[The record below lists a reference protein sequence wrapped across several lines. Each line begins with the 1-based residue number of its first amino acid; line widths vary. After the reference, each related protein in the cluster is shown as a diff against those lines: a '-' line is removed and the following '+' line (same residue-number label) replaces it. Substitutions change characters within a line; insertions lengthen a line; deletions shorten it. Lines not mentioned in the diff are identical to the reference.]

1 MFWPVA
7 PPSRRFLVGF
17 RASRRSVAGSEHSGE
32 GCGNYR
38 RVMALAARARD
49 FFFLRQAAAE
59 AQRRPAARREAIGQ
73 ALTLGRQRAEAA
85 EALWSNGHAAEGLR
99 LAVDALERTLEAAE
113 VLAPELAAPKAA
125 APKVEAPKAETA
137 VEGDEASAEGADA
150 SAASDA
156 PTVLAE
162 TSAPAT
168 DREIESPSWSTV
180 LAARDIEVDRVR
192 AIERVVSLARQPL
205 PELDASVSATHAELY
220 KELYRARAD
229 VDRALAPASL
239 TPGQVKLKVIQRWTT
254 AVLTL
259 VLVAVGLFFALR
271 TPRMVTASASS
282 FFRNDP
288 QFGPDKVFDDD
299 PNTEWLLNDGQ
310 TGWIEARL
318 SPGRSLTKVRILNG
332 HNRHF
337 NDRGVKELHLELY
350 DASGQKVFEH
360 RGELA
365 FSESPSW
372 VDVPVSAEGVERL
385 RLNVTSFHRVGGA
398 LAEIAF
404 EER

>member
-1 MFWPVA
+1 M
-7 PPSRRFLVGF
+7 F
-17 RASRRSVAGSEHSGE
+17 RAVALARTNESGRGGVGDTSERSEH
-32 GCGNYR
+32 GCGNNR

-59 AQRRPAARREAIGQ
+59 AQRRPAERREAIEQ
-73 ALTLGRQRAEAA
+73 ALTLGRQRAEAG

-113 VLAPELAAPKAA
+113 VLAPELAKAIAPSTPKLATPKPEEAREAHGEAA
-125 APKVEAPKAETA
+125 DSEAPSLAKEETLA
-137 VEGDEASAEGADA
+137 TEVTSGPAWFDVLVARGVDADRA
-150 SAASDA
+150 
-156 PTVLAE
+156 
-162 TSAPAT
+162 
-168 DREIESPSWSTV
+168 
-180 LAARDIEVDRVR
+180 R
-192 AIERVVSLARQPL
+192 AIERVVLLVRQPL
-205 PELDASVSATHAELY
+205 PDLDASVSATHAELY

-239 TPGQVKLKVIQRWTT
+239 TPGQVKLKVVQRWTT
-254 AVLTL
+254 FVL
-259 VLVAVGLFFALR
+259 VLVLLAVGAFFSLR
-271 TPRMVTASASS
+271 TPRTVTASASS

-337 NDRGVKELHLELY
+337 NDRGAKELHLELY

>member
-1 MFWPVA
+1 MRYA
-7 PPSRRFLVGF
+7 
-17 RASRRSVAGSEHSGE
+17 RRSS
-32 GCGNYR
+32 
-38 RVMALAARARD
+38 D

-113 VLAPELAAPKAA
+113 VLAPELAEVTPVA
-125 APKVEAPKAETA
+125 APKVAAPMAAETA
-137 VEGDEASAEGADA
+137 APETAEGAEASTESDEPAELAPKGETSASDA
-150 SAASDA
+150 SAAHA
-156 PTVLAE
+156 
-162 TSAPAT
+162 
-168 DREIESPSWSTV
+168 WSTV
-180 LAARDIEVDRVR
+180 LAARDLDTDRVR

-205 PELDASVSATHAELY
+205 PDLDASVSATHAELY

-239 TPGQVKLKVIQRWTT
+239 TPGQVKLKVIQRWTA
-254 AVLTL
+254 AVLAL

-271 TPRMVTASASS
+271 TPRTVTASASS

-318 SPGRSLTKVRILNG
+318 SPGRSLTKIRILNG

-337 NDRGVKELHLELY
+337 NDRGANEFHLELY
-350 DASGQKVFEH
+350 DSSGQKVFEH
-360 RGELA
+360 RGEIA

-398 LAEIAF
+398 LAEIAL

>member
-1 MFWPVA
+1 MRATTAAMMGV
-7 PPSRRFLVGF
+7 RRLT
-17 RASRRSVAGSEHSGE
+17 S
-32 GCGNYR
+32 
-38 RVMALAARARD
+38 

-59 AQRRPAARREAIGQ
+59 AARRPAERREAIGQ
-73 ALTLGRQRAEAA
+73 ALTLGRQRAEAG

-113 VLAPELAAPKAA
+113 VLAPEHLGRLEVLASGQTTKTTPKPTEDQVPEYAPSD
-125 APKVEAPKAETA
+125 PETQSSGDPEVSSEAPPAEVSSHSPGVSTD
-137 VEGDEASAEGADA
+137 VPSTEVSSEARRERTS
-150 SAASDA
+150 S
-156 PTVLAE
+156 
-162 TSAPAT
+162 SAP
-168 DREIESPSWSTV
+168 PSWSTV
-180 LAARDIEVDRVR
+180 LTARDLDSDRVR

-205 PELDASVSATHAELY
+205 PAIDASVSATHAELY
-220 KELYRARAD
+220 KDLYRARAD

-239 TPGQVKLKVIQRWTT
+239 TPSQVRLKVVQRWTT
-254 AVLTL
+254 TALGL
-259 VLVAVGLFFALR
+259 VLVAVALYFALR

-310 TGWIEARL
+310 TGWIEARI

-337 NDRGVKELHLELY
+337 NDRGTKEYQLELY
-350 DASGQKVFEH
+350 DSSGQKVFEH
-360 RGELA
+360 SGEFP

-372 VDVPVSAEGVERL
+372 VDVPVSAQGVERL

>member
-1 MFWPVA
+1 MM
-7 PPSRRFLVGF
+7 G
-17 RASRRSVAGSEHSGE
+17 
-32 GCGNYR
+32 
-38 RVMALAARARD
+38 ARLTD

-59 AQRRPAARREAIGQ
+59 AARRPAERREAIER
-73 ALTLGRQRAEAA
+73 ALSLGRQRAEAG

-113 VLAPELAAPKAA
+113 ALAPEVAKAP
-125 APKVEAPKAETA
+125 APQTPVTPPAEPGEPTEGVEAA
-137 VEGDEASAEGADA
+137 DSARSESES
-150 SAASDA
+150 SAATKPPA
-156 PTVLAE
+156 NPT
-162 TSAPAT
+162 
-168 DREIESPSWSTV
+168 WSTV
-180 LAARDIEVDRVR
+180 LVARGLDAER
-192 AIERVVSLARQPL
+192 ARGIERVASMARQPL
-205 PELDASVSATHAELY
+205 PEIDASVSATHAELY

-229 VDRALAPASL
+229 VDRVLAPASL
-239 TPGQVKLKVIQRWTT
+239 TTGQVKLKVIQRWST
-254 AVLTL
+254 AVLAL

-271 TPRMVTASASS
+271 TPRTVTASASS

-337 NDRGVKELHLELY
+337 NDRGTKELHLELY
-350 DASGQKVFEH
+350 DSSGQKVFEH
-360 RGELA
+360 RGEMP

>member
-1 MFWPVA
+1 
-7 PPSRRFLVGF
+7 
-17 RASRRSVAGSEHSGE
+17 
-32 GCGNYR
+32 
-38 RVMALAARARD
+38 MALAARARD

-59 AQRRPAARREAIGQ
+59 AQRRPAERREAIEL
-73 ALTLGRQRAEAA
+73 ALTLGRQRAEAG

-99 LAVDALERTLEAAE
+99 LAVDALERTLAAADA
-113 VLAPELAAPKAA
+113 LAPELTAAKAVAPKTPAAPPVDAS
-125 APKVEAPKAETA
+125 VEADGERTPA
-137 VEGDEASAEGADA
+137 AEGADEPA
-150 SAASDA
+150 EPAEPKEPAANA
-156 PTVLAE
+156 EPT
-162 TSAPAT
+162 
-168 DREIESPSWSTV
+168 WSTV
-180 LAARDIEVDRVR
+180 LVARGLDSERVR

-205 PELDASVSATHAELY
+205 PELDASVSATHAERY

-239 TPGQVKLKVIQRWTT
+239 TTGQVKLKVIQRWST
-254 AVLTL
+254 AVLAL
-259 VLVAVGLFFALR
+259 VLVGVGLFFALR
-271 TPRMVTASASS
+271 TPRTVTASASS

-337 NDRGVKELHLELY
+337 NDRGTKELHLELY
-350 DASGQKVFEH
+350 DSSGQKVFEH
-360 RGELA
+360 RGEMP

>member
-1 MFWPVA
+1 V
-7 PPSRRFLVGF
+7 F
-17 RASRRSVAGSEHSGE
+17 RALALARTNGRHGKHGNPGRRASERAEH
-32 GCGNYR
+32 GCGNNR

-59 AQRRPAARREAIGQ
+59 AQRRPAERREAIGQ

-113 VLAPELAAPKAA
+113 VLAPELAKTPAPRVA
-125 APKVEAPKAETA
+125 APKAEA
-137 VEGDEASAEGADA
+137 PKVDASVDGAEVSADGPEA

-156 PTVLAE
+156 PTVLASPE
-162 TSAPAT
+162 TSAH
-168 DREIESPSWSTV
+168 ESGAAWSTV
-180 LAARDIEVDRVR
+180 LAARDLDVDRVR

-205 PELDASVSATHAELY
+205 PDLDASVSATHAELY

-239 TPGQVKLKVIQRWTT
+239 TPGQVRLKVIQRWTT
-254 AVLTL
+254 AVLAL

-360 RGELA
+360 RGELP